1 MCVTHRQSIAVPTL
15 IVPHTNAK
23 ARTMPGTHRDR
34 GARPR
39 SSWVMAKAGSPP
51 AAASARRQR
60 GTGRAGEG
68 SWEEA
73 RATAVT

>member
-15 IVPHTNAK
+15 IVAHTSAK

-39 SSWVMAKAGSPP
+39 SSCVMAKAGSPP
-51 AAASARRQR
+51 ATASARRQR

-73 RATAVT
+73 RAMAVT